1 MFVTIVGDGEEKL
14 LDLVRVVSP
23 QVSTVKSLDLLLT
36 AKPSVKSPDLVVID
50 TRQQPGLPAALG
62 MLRRAHPSV
71 GVIVVAATLDPAM
84 MLDAMRAG
92 VSEFLTEPLNADEL
106 RQAVQRILSLNDAA
120 GDGQL
125 FAFVGGKG
133 GVGTTTVA
141 VNVATALARTQ
152 KNKVLFLDLH
162 PAYGDAALFFGV
174 EPRFSVLDALENT
187 HRLDE
192 AFLKGLLV
200 RTEVGVDLLA
210 SSDRSMVVPMD
221 GHRVRALLDFV
232 KRRYAYVIVDVPR
245 SDAAV
250 LDALESA
257 SRIVIVANQE
267 LSTVRGTARIATTLR
282 QRYGK
287 DHVQV
292 VVSRFDSASPIAQED
307 VERVVGGSVRHLIP
321 SDYRRALEALNRGCP
336 IVLENHNKLSGSLVG
351 FADRLAGVV
360 PQKKEEPEK
369 PGSIFGRL
377 TGRR

>member
-1 MFVTIVGDGEEKL
+1 MFVTIVGDGDEKL
-14 LDLVRVVSP
+14 LELLRSVTP
-23 QVSTVKSLDLLLT
+23 QVSTIPSLDPLL
-36 AKPSVKSPDLVVID
+36 AGKPSTKYPDLVVID
-50 TRQQPGLPAALG
+50 TRSQPGIPASLAT
-62 MLRRAHPSV
+62 LRRAHPTV
-71 GVIVVAATLDPAM
+71 GVIVVAANLDPTM

-92 VSEFLTEPLNADEL
+92 VSEFLSEPLNEDEL
-106 RQAVQRILSLNDAA
+106 RQAVRRIESLNDAA
-120 GDGQL
+120 GEGQV

-141 VNVATALARTQ
+141 VNVATALARTE
-152 KNKVLFLDLH
+152 KNRVLFLDLH

-232 KRRYAYVIVDVPR
+232 KRRYAFVIVDVPR
-245 SDAAV
+245 SDSAV

-292 VVSRFDSASPIAQED
+292 VVSRFDAASPIAQED

-336 IVLENHNKLSGSLVG
+336 VVLENHNKLSGSLVG
-351 FADRLAGVV
+351 FANRLAGIAA
-360 PQKKEEPEK
+360 EK
-369 PGSIFGRL
+369 SQEADKPAGLFGRL

>member
-1 MFVTIVGDGEEKL
+1 MLVTIVGPGDEKL
-14 LDLVRVVSP
+14 LELIRSVSP
-23 QVSTVKSLDLLLT
+23 QVSAVETLEPLLA
-36 AKPSVKSPDLVVID
+36 AKPSTKLPDLVVID
-50 TRQQPGLPAALG
+50 IRTQAGVPASLAT
-62 MLRRAHPSV
+62 LRRAHPGM
-71 GVIVVAATLDPAM
+71 GVVVVATTLDPAM
-84 MLDAMRAG
+84 MLEAMRAG
-92 VSEFLTEPLNADEL
+92 VSEVLSEPLNADDL
-106 RQAVQRILSLNDAA
+106 RQAVRRIQSLNDAT
-120 GDGQL
+120 GEGQV

-141 VNVATALARTQ
+141 VNVATALARGD
-152 KNKVLFLDLH
+152 KNRVLFLDLH

-221 GHRVRALLDFV
+221 AHRVRALLDFV

-245 SDAAV
+245 SDSAV
-250 LDALESA
+250 LDALETA
-257 SRIVIVANQE
+257 SRIVVVANQE
-267 LSTVRGTARIATTLR
+267 LSTVRGSARIATTLR

-292 VVSRFDSASPIAQED
+292 VVSRFDAASPIAQED

-336 IVLENHNKLSGSLVG
+336 VVTENHNKLSGSLVG
-351 FADRLAGVV
+351 FANRLAGIAAE
-360 PQKKEEPEK
+360 KKPESEK
-369 PGSIFGRL
+369 PGGLFGRL

>member
-1 MFVTIVGDGEEKL
+1 
-14 LDLVRVVSP
+14 
-23 QVSTVKSLDLLLT
+23 
-36 AKPSVKSPDLVVID
+36 
-50 TRQQPGLPAALG
+50 
-62 MLRRAHPSV
+62 
-71 GVIVVAATLDPAM
+71 
-84 MLDAMRAG
+84 
-92 VSEFLTEPLNADEL
+92 
-106 RQAVQRILSLNDAA
+106 
-120 GDGQL
+120 
-125 FAFVGGKG
+125 
-133 GVGTTTVA
+133 
-141 VNVATALARTQ
+141 
-152 KNKVLFLDLH
+152 
-162 PAYGDAALFFGV
+162 
-174 EPRFSVLDALENT
+174 
-187 HRLDE
+187 
-192 AFLKGLLV
+192 
-200 RTEVGVDLLA
+200 
-210 SSDRSMVVPMD
+210 MVVPMD

>member
-1 MFVTIVGDGEEKL
+1 MLVTIIGNGEEKL
-14 LDLVRVVSP
+14 LELLRTVSP
-23 QVSTVKSLDLLLT
+23 QVSTVESLDHLLTGKAATKYLDLL
-36 AKPSVKSPDLVVID
+36 VID
-50 TRQQPGLPAALG
+50 TRHQPGVPAALG
-62 MLRRAHPSV
+62 ALRRAHPGV
-71 GVIVVAATLDPAM
+71 GVIVVAGSLDPAM

-92 VSEFLTEPLNADEL
+92 VSEFLTEPLNEDDL
-106 RQAVQRILSLNDAA
+106 RQAVQRIQSLTDTASE
-120 GDGQL
+120 GQL

-141 VNVATALARTQ
+141 VNVATALARTE
-152 KNKVLFLDLH
+152 KNRVLFLDLH

-250 LDALESA
+250 LDALEGA
-257 SRIVIVANQE
+257 SRIVVVANQE

-292 VVSRFDSASPIAQED
+292 VVSRFDAASPIAQED

-336 IVLENHNKLSGSLVG
+336 VVLENHNKLSGSLVG
-351 FADRLAGVV
+351 FANRLAGIA
-360 PQKKEEPEK
+360 PQKKEESDK
-369 PGSIFGRL
+369 PAGLFGRL

>member
-1 MFVTIVGDGEEKL
+1 MFVTIVGDGEERL
-14 LDLVRVVSP
+14 LELLRVVAP
-23 QVSTVKSLDLLLT
+23 QVSTVASVDLLLT
-36 AKPSVKSPDLVVID
+36 GKSSRYPDLVVID
-50 TRQQPGLPAALG
+50 TRQQPGIPAALAA
-62 MLRRAHPSV
+62 LRRAHPTV
-71 GVIVVAATLDPAM
+71 GVIVVAEALDPAM

-92 VSEFLTEPLNADEL
+92 VSEFLTEPLNPEDL
-106 RQAVQRILSLNDAA
+106 RQAVHRIQSLNDSAA
-120 GDGQL
+120 EGQV

-141 VNVATALARTQ
+141 VNVATALARLE
-152 KNKVLFLDLH
+152 KNRVLFLDLH

-221 GHRVRALLDFV
+221 GQRVRALLDFV
-232 KRRYAYVIVDVPR
+232 KHRYAYVIVDVPR
-245 SDAAV
+245 SDSAV
-250 LDALESA
+250 LDALESV
-257 SRIVIVANQE
+257 SRIVVVANQE

-292 VVSRFDSASPIAQED
+292 VVSRFDAASPIAQED

-336 IVLENHNKLSGSLVG
+336 VVLENHNKLSGSLVS
-351 FADRLAGVV
+351 FANRLAGIAA
-360 PQKKEEPEK
+360 QKKEESDK
-369 PGSIFGRL
+369 PAGLFGRL